1 MGFSELLS
9 GGIVKVTRITSVS
22 FLQRDQFA
30 VTPNPAEHLLKLR
43 LPVTGN
49 RMTVEIA
56 GINRQ
61 VYKKEYYDHAG
72 VVEMDVSGLP
82 SGVYFVIL
90 QAEGKREV
98 RKIVKL

>member
-1 MGFSELLS
+1 
-9 GGIVKVTRITSVS
+9 
-22 FLQRDQFA
+22 
-30 VTPNPAEHLLKLR
+30 
-43 LPVTGN
+43 
-49 RMTVEIA
+49 MTVEIA